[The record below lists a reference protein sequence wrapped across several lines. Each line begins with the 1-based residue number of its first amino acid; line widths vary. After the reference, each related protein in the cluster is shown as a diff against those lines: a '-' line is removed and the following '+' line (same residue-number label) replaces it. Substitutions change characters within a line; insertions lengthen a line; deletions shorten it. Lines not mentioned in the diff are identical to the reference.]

1 MTSMTIAELYD
12 KLQTPE
18 FQTVDNSLFYN
29 YYIYMYDADKE
40 YEMRKQLQEFK
51 ENLARPTSFVD
62 VVMLDL
68 FDTFCEFLDSQP
80 FGKKYNSRLAYI
92 LEADKEEEKHENIT
106 TMLINNAHRREFLEF
121 VRDKIQRLSKENAHL
136 EHPYVFIYG
145 VGRIYPYLRT
155 NEFLTAYEEFNN
167 PGENKIILFYPGH
180 FENNSFVL
188 FNTLYDQHSYRSILL
203 VNE

>member
-12 KLQTPE
+12 KLKSSE
-18 FQTVDNSLFYN
+18 FKTVDNSLFYN

-51 ENLARPTSFVD
+51 ENLARPTTFVD

-80 FGKKYNSRLAYI
+80 FGKKYASRLQYV
-92 LEADKEEEKHENIT
+92 LEKDQDETQTNSIT
-106 TMLINNAHRREFLEF
+106 TMLTNNAHRREFLEF
-121 VRDKIQRLSKENAHL
+121 VRDKIDQLSRENTHL

-145 VGRIYPYLRT
+145 IGKIYPYLRT
-155 NEFLTAYEEFNN
+155 NEFLTAYEEY
-167 PGENKIILFYPGH
+167 NKPSEKNIILFYPGH
-180 FENNSFVL
+180 YEDNSFVL
-188 FNTLYDQHSYRSILL
+188 FNTLHDQHSYRSILL

>member
-12 KLQTPE
+12 KLKSSE
-18 FQTVDNSLFYN
+18 FKTVDNSLFYN

-51 ENLARPTSFVD
+51 ENLARPTTFVD

-80 FGKKYNSRLAYI
+80 FGKKYASRLQYV
-92 LEADKEEEKHENIT
+92 LEKDQDETQTKSIT
-106 TMLINNAHRREFLEF
+106 TMLTNNAHRREFLEF
-121 VRDKIQRLSKENAHL
+121 VRDKIDLLSRENTHL

-145 VGRIYPYLRT
+145 IGKIYPYLRT
-155 NEFLTAYEEFNN
+155 NEFLTAYEEY
-167 PGENKIILFYPGH
+167 NKPSEKNIILFYPGH
-180 FENNSFVL
+180 YEDNSFVL
-188 FNTLYDQHSYRSILL
+188 FNTLHDQHSYRSILL